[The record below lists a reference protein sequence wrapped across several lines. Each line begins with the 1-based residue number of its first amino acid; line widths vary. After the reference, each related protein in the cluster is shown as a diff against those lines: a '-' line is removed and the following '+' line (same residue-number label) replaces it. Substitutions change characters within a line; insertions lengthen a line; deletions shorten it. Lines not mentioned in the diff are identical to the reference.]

1 MFGFPN
7 MKAICEQ
14 KSSVGDA
21 SFQLKAETGS
31 VDYSCEIGTG
41 KYYAICSLAGIIACG
56 PTHFG
61 MTPVDV
67 VKCRIQAEPS
77 KYRNTFQGFRVT
89 VTEEGL
95 RGLAKGWSPTLIGYS
110 MQGFFKFG
118 LYEVFKDLYKEPLS
132 PESFYLWR
140 TSVYLAASASAE
152 FFADIALAPMEAC
165 KVRIQTQPGYA
176 NNLRE
181 AFPKMLSE
189 EGLGAFY
196 KGLPP
201 LWMRQIPYT
210 MIKFSCFERIVEAMY
225 KNLIPKPKSECSIPE
240 QMAVT
245 FTAGYIAG
253 IICATASH
261 PPDSVVS
268 YLNKDVGS
276 SPSQALRNLGLMG
289 IWKGLPARIFMVGTL
304 TAAQWLIYDF
314 LKVYFRV
321 PRPPPPEMPESIR
334 EKLLSQ

>member
-1 MFGFPN
+1 MR
-7 MKAICEQ
+7 AICEQ
-14 KSSVGDA
+14 KPAVGDISSRSSVEAD
-21 SFQLKAETGS
+21 SMQ
-31 VDYSCEIGTG
+31 YSCEIGSL
-41 KYYAICSLAGIIACG
+41 KYYATCSFAGIIACG

-77 KYRNTFQGFRVT
+77 KYRNTFNGFRVT

-95 RGLAKGWSPTLIGYS
+95 RGLARGWSPTLIGYS

-118 LYEVFKDLYKEPLS
+118 LYEVFKDLYKAPLD

-140 TSVYLAASASAE
+140 TSLYLAASASAE

-210 MIKFSCFERIVEAMY
+210 MIKFSCFERTVEAMY
-225 KNLIPKPKSECSIPE
+225 KHLIPKPKSECSIPE

-253 IICATASH
+253 VLCATASH

-268 YLNKDVGS
+268 YLNKDSGS
-276 SPSQALRNLGLMG
+276 SPLQALRSLGPLG

-321 PRPPPPEMPESIR
+321 PRPPPPEMPESLR